1 MSEPADP
8 NPYLATVKDDQPIAP
23 LNQQTVAVPAATWQ
37 PVGAQPNIQPWS
49 VNAAPQVNISFKE
62 SGPGYLVRGLW
73 FFFVGWWLGYL
84 TVLFAYFLIGLLV
97 TFPLG
102 MTLLNRI
109 PQVMTLR
116 PRSRQYQST
125 QQDGIF
131 SIEDRHLAQPF
142 WLWRVFYFLLI
153 GWWLGLLWVNVA
165 YLLGLTLIG
174 LPLAF
179 WMFGRVGAVVSLHRN

>member
-1 MSEPADP
+1 
-8 NPYLATVKDDQPIAP
+8 
-23 LNQQTVAVPAATWQ
+23 
-37 PVGAQPNIQPWS
+37 
-49 VNAAPQVNISFKE
+49 
-62 SGPGYLVRGLW
+62 
-73 FFFVGWWLGYL
+73 
-84 TVLFAYFLIGLLV
+84 
-97 TFPLG
+97 

-125 QQDGIF
+125 QQGGTL
-131 SIEDRHLAQPF
+131 SIEEHHLAQPF
-142 WLWRVFYFLLI
+142 WLWRVFYFLFI
-153 GWWLGLLWVNVA
+153 GWWIGLLWVNVA